1 MQATAYVQQVQVKT
15 EKAIFTVKNT
25 LMVAY
30 LNLMFCNS
38 LLKVLIELQA
48 TMEEGKLFH
57 NRMESGKNE
66 RW

>member
-1 MQATAYVQQVQVKT
+1 
-15 EKAIFTVKNT
+15 
-25 LMVAY
+25 MVAY

-57 NRMESGKNE
+57 NRMVSGKNE